1 MSIKN
6 IINKFAPVLASFLSL
21 ALVVCANTSSTLVV
35 HQPEAP
41 KGLDRFSKVR

>member
-1 MSIKN
+1 MTLRN
-6 IINKFAPVLASFLSL
+6 IINKFAPALAGFLSL
-21 ALVVCANTSSTLVV
+21 ALVVCANTSSTCII